1 MKPALAMMAVAAL
14 VAGCTSAARQPEAA
28 APTPAA
34 TPAPAPAG
42 TDPRIATALKA
53 LGYTY
58 DVTEDKDYKL
68 VFEIG
73 DDKRTQL
80 VVINSNTEFY
90 DKLEIRE
97 VWSPAL
103 LVEDPLDAA
112 LAMRLLRANDKY
124 KLGAWR
130 VWPAD
135 KSGDKPQVYVVFAA
149 QIDANAPDSV
159 LSATL
164 DMVSHTA
171 DELEKEIVKSDER

>member
-1 MKPALAMMAVAAL
+1 MVAL
-14 VAGCTSAARQPEAA
+14 VVLAAGCTTVAHKPEPAAA
-28 APTPAA
+28 AP
-34 TPAPAPAG
+34 PAPSPAPTPAG

-68 VFEIG
+68 VFEVS
-73 DDKRTQL
+73 DDKRSQL

-103 LVEDPLDAA
+103 LVDDPLDAE

-135 KSGDKPQVYVVFAA
+135 KRDGKPQVYVVFAA

-171 DELEKEIVKSDER
+171 DDLEKEVAGNDIH

>member
-1 MKPALAMMAVAAL
+1 MKSPLVIAAAAL
-14 VAGCTSAARQPEAA
+14 LAAGCASVARQPQAA
-28 APTPAA
+28 APTSAAAPAA
-34 TPAPAPAG
+34 APPG

-68 VFEIG
+68 VFETG

-90 DKLEIRE
+90 DQLEIRE

-103 LVEDPLDAA
+103 LVEDPLDTA

-171 DELEKEIVKSDER
+171 DELEKEIAKADER